1 MQGQMIRKALLTTL
15 AVTMIG
21 TTTASCSREEIIN
34 RGIGAAIGA
43 GVGLLQASSITP
55 EVERQLGA
63 QVRAQILQEYKLYTA
78 SPAVV
83 EYVRSVGNRL
93 AAQATRRN
101 EVNYTFDVVDSRE
114 INAFAIPGG
123 GIFVTTEL
131 LKYLNNEAELAGVLG
146 HEISHVEDKHS
157 QEALRRAMVTQGAV
171 QGGLSDSQILTAV
184 ASLTAN
190 LILRGFSR
198 DQERE
203 ADRDGVKLATRFNYD
218 EQALSGFLQ
227 TLLNVQ
233 GSGSGNGLVT
243 LFQTHPNPE
252 ERITLIRQYITQNGI
267 DVASPVTNA
276 QGYKAQVAVLG
287 AKLPLTA
294 TTNP

>member
-1 MQGQMIRKALLTTL
+1 MQTQTIRKAMLSVL
-15 AVTMIG
+15 AVGLIG
-21 TTTASCSREEIIN
+21 TTTTSCSREEIIN

-43 GVGLLQASSITP
+43 GVGLIQASSITP
-55 EVERQLGA
+55 DVERQLGA
-63 QVRAQILQEYKLYTA
+63 QVRAQILQEYKLYTG
-78 SPAVV
+78 SSAVTD
-83 EYVRSVGNRL
+83 YVRNIGNRL
-93 AAQATRRN
+93 AAQAPRRN

-146 HEISHVEDKHS
+146 HEIAHVEQKHT
-157 QEALRRAMVTQGAV
+157 QEAMRRAMVAQGIV
-171 QGGLSDSQILTAV
+171 QGGLADSQVLAAV

-203 ADRDGVKLATRFNYD
+203 ADREGIQFATAYNYD
-218 EQALSGFLQ
+218 EQALTGFLQ
-227 TLLNVQ
+227 TLVNVQ
-233 GSGSGNGLVT
+233 GSGQSNTLVS

-252 ERITLIRQYITQNGI
+252 ERITLLKQFIIQRGI
-267 DVASPVTNA
+267 DVNNPVLNA
-276 QGYKAQVAVLG
+276 QGYKATIAVLG
-287 AKLPLTA
+287 PKLPLTA
-294 TTNP
+294 STPR